1 MVAIK
6 GGVVIDVLSPKEF
19 NLQKQI
25 IRLVLD
31 KF

>member
-6 GGVVIDVLSPKEF
+6 GDVVIDVLSPKDF
-19 NLQKQI
+19 NLQKRI